1 MSRLCSF
8 TGVILSIEDI
18 PRYEHGTLLGYGP
31 LSFLEHRMKKLLLTL
46 SLAALAGLAFGL
58 DVAGTKIEP
67 SVGAYVGL
75 GGWNSS
81 FKASLGGASV
91 EQSGG
96 YTNLSLGAFFD
107 ATYLEGAVAVDT
119 QLGKAKT
126 KLAVTG
132 SSTVESESDTQILA
146 LDFRLLAKYPFAFA
160 PVTVYPLVGF
170 DYSLN
175 LNFKDKSSAS
185 SDAKNEANDFF
196 VDLGAGLD
204 YPITSN
210 VYIRGEGVF
219 AINLTPTAKANKDYY
234 TGLGLTYS
242 DFGYKFGANVG
253 VGYKF

>member
-18 PRYEHGTLLGYGP
+18 PRYEHRTLLGYGP

-75 GGWNSS
+75 GGWNDSY
-81 FKASLGGASV
+81 KVSV
-91 EQSGG
+91 SGYSAEATWG
-96 YTNLSLGAFFD
+96 YSNLSLGAFFD
-107 ATYLEGAVAVDT
+107 ATYLEGAIAVDS
-119 QLGKAKT
+119 QLGKT
-126 KLAVTG
+126 KYKVTG
-132 SSTVESESDTQILA
+132 SSSSDSEDATQNLA

-219 AINLTPTAKANKDYY
+219 AINLTPTTKAVKDSY
-234 TGLGLTYS
+234 TAYGYTYS